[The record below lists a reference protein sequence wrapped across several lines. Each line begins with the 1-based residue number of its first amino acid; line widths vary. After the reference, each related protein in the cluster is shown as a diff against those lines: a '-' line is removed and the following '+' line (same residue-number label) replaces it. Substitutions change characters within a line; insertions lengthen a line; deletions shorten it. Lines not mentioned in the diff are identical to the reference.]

1 MFKFLGI
8 IIFSLI
14 ISISH
19 CDFENIYNLTEKD
32 FIKASKATK
41 NSKVKWL
48 MIFETFN
55 FTFYDQFLEL
65 LKDEIY
71 PHYEFKK
78 NIKFGLL
85 DINSKELKWLINL
98 LDFKNIPFLILVKRG
113 RMYYFNDEEI
123 NQKNIF
129 KFIDEKKSIKDSYP
143 IIDDITLLMKG
154 KILYNMTMN
163 DMNFIFQSL
172 FDYLDIKI
180 KWTNKMSLLFV
191 LIIAIILVYLEAKII
206 KLLCCK
212 YKDKDENNEKGK
224 EILNKE
230 ENSNKKSEDK
240 NVIEENKENIKE
252 KIE

>member
-1 MFKFLGI
+1 
-8 IIFSLI
+8 
-14 ISISH
+14 
-19 CDFENIYNLTEKD
+19 
-32 FIKASKATK
+32 
-41 NSKVKWL
+41 
-48 MIFETFN
+48 
-55 FTFYDQFLEL
+55 
-65 LKDEIY
+65 
-71 PHYEFKK
+71 
-78 NIKFGLL
+78 
-85 DINSKELKWLINL
+85 
-98 LDFKNIPFLILVKRG
+98 
-113 RMYYFNDEEI
+113 MYYFNDEEI

-163 DMNFIFQSL
+163 DMNFIFQGL

-252 KIE
+252 KVE